1 MKQRY
6 SHLLHSVITA
16 ALILLLLPAPITLP
30 LHAQFASGGTPLSS
44 HSSAGLRTTASSKS
58 QWQLMPV
65 NEAVIA
71 AQETAFATRGEMRVL
86 PFAITRKLPV
96 RMMSAG
102 EIIRT
107 ERGTCF
113 WRLRISSP
121 GALSIG
127 LKLEHVNIP
136 TGGRL
141 FLYNDQ
147 GALRGAFTHLN
158 NSEHGTLN
166 MAPLQGDAITVE
178 YDFPEETGPVSAA
191 DVPFTITEL
200 YHDYKGIGSIHA
212 AQIRGNYAGEPWF
225 NSQIEGLTCTP
236 NVVDFPRIRN
246 QARSVLLMI
255 VNGNSVCSGALIN
268 NTRNDGTPYVLTA
281 SHCMNGSFSHQ
292 GDVAYRTAAARSTV
306 FFFGFETPISNL
318 NVRASE
324 EKSLSGAE
332 IIAYDEA
339 ADLCLLRIAGMPSGK
354 IPADYNPYFSGWN
367 ATKNPTG
374 TYMGIHHPRAN
385 LKRYNQTD
393 VPIRLGNFEA
403 APIMWKGHH
412 WLIDRWDLGTT
423 AGGSSGSPLFD
434 GKGLIIGALTGGS
447 STCSNATNDAYYAI
461 TTTWQKSAEA
471 NADNMVLAPWLDP
484 DNRGVLQCEGY
495 DPLQQQPLTRHSRII
510 ESVYA
515 AQVEALDATQEQI
528 TGVANMMELPSDGH
542 VLGFY
547 LVMAPTTEA
556 QETDFPA
563 TTIRLTHQADP
574 KSPAKE
580 VFIGQLT
587 QPNYFAYDRT
597 TGESGFYKRF
607 IHQDTIEWYIP
618 VIMKSGER
626 GFRLPQ
632 GGTYRVSWESAD
644 GKTPLPVRPMRLP
657 SGLSSSPSAMHKN
670 TAGEWMASEND
681 RRPYSGNYWID
692 VVTQPIHTQG
702 VQPQPPQPQPPV
714 LIRCDG
720 HSVDLTFAELPKTT
734 DNKQWAVFE
743 LIHMSGKRVLRRS
756 LSAMRSHF
764 DLGGMVTPGVYVA
777 RVQFNGK
784 WYSEKVSLV
793 Y

>member
-1 MKQRY
+1 MKLRY
-6 SHLLHSVITA
+6 SHLFHIVITA
-16 ALILLLLPAPITLP
+16 ALTLLLPALTTLP

-44 HSSAGLRTTASSKS
+44 QYSAKLRTNASQRA
-58 QWQLMPV
+58 QWQMTPI
-65 NEAVIA
+65 NEAAIA
-71 AQETAFATRGEMRVL
+71 AQETAFAARSEMRVL
-86 PFAITRKLPV
+86 PFAITRKLPA

-102 EIIRT
+102 EVLRT

-127 LKLEHVNIP
+127 LKLERMNIP
-136 TGGRL
+136 VGGRL
-141 FLYNDQ
+141 FLYNDR

-158 NSEHGTLN
+158 NGEHGTLN
-166 MAPLQGDAITVE
+166 MAPLPGDAITVE
-178 YDFPEETGPVSAA
+178 YDFPEGTALAA
-191 DVPFTITEL
+191 DVPFVITEL

-212 AQIRGNYAGEPWF
+212 AHMRDYYAGEPWF
-225 NSQIEGLTCTP
+225 NSQIESLTCTP
-236 NVVDFPRIRN
+236 NVVDFPGVRN

-268 NTRNDGTPYVLTA
+268 NTKNDGTPYVLTA
-281 SHCMNGSFSHQ
+281 SHCMNGSFSHK

-306 FFFGFETPISNL
+306 FFFGFETPVSNL

-332 IIAYDEA
+332 IVAFDEA
-339 ADLCLLRIAGMPSGK
+339 ADLCLLRIVGMPGGQ
-354 IPADYNPYFSGWN
+354 IPPDYNPYFSGWN
-367 ATKNPTG
+367 AAKNPAG

-393 VPIRLGNFEA
+393 RPIHLGNFEA
-403 APIMWKGHH
+403 STIMWKGHH
-412 WLIDRWDLGTT
+412 WLIDSWDLGTT

-447 STCSNATNDAYYAI
+447 STCSNPTNDAYYAI
-461 TTTWQKSAEA
+461 TTTWKKSDRA

-484 DNRGVLQCEGY
+484 DNSGMLQCEGY
-495 DPLQQQPLTRHSRII
+495 DPLRKHPITRHSRVI

-515 AQVEALDATQEQI
+515 AQVEALDVTQEQI
-528 TGVANMMELPSDGH
+528 TGVANTMELPADSR

-547 LVMAPTTEA
+547 LVMAPTTKA
-556 QETDFPA
+556 QETHFPGDSIRLVCQA
-563 TTIRLTHQADP
+563 DPESPAKQVFSGLISQPHYFAYNRNTGEMGNYIRLT
-574 KSPAKE
+574 
-580 VFIGQLT
+580 
-587 QPNYFAYDRT
+587 
-597 TGESGFYKRF
+597 
-607 IHQDTIEWYIP
+607 HQDTIEWYIP
-618 VIMKSGER
+618 VVMKSGER
-626 GFRLPQ
+626 GISLPQ

-644 GKTPLPVRPMRLP
+644 GKSPLALRPMRLP
-657 SGLSSSPSAMHKN
+657 SGLSSSPHALHKN
-670 TAGEWMASEND
+670 TAGEWVASEND

-692 VVTQPIHTQG
+692 VVTQPIHEQG
-702 VQPQPPQPQPPV
+702 VQPQPSQPQSPV
-714 LIRCDG
+714 LICSNG
-720 HSVDLTFAELPKTT
+720 HRVDLIIMDTPKAIN
-734 DNKQWAVFE
+734 NKQWAVFE

-756 LSAMRSHF
+756 LDTMRSHF

-777 RVQFNGK
+777 RVQLNGK
-784 WYSEKVSLV
+784 WYSEKISLV